1 MEISNNLQRFAKR
14 LFSGGD
20 DQERFLQS
28 ISREKRAITAL
39 VWLRNRPVDP
49 LFHALEQFKWQADYV
64 ELLAGGVRAGA
75 HQQHQL
81 GDYYCLDSSS
91 VFASAVLSG
100 LREQP
105 GRVLDLCAA
114 PGGKSVLVW
123 RRFQPDLLVANEVIG
138 KRLGALISNLKRCQI
153 KPVLVTAIDSKQYAE
168 MAADSFDLVIVDAP
182 CSGQSLLL
190 KGKNASGCFHPAVIN
205 KNSLRQKRIIA
216 NSAKVVAPGGY
227 LAYHTCTFSLEE
239 NEQVIKWLL
248 KRFPKFEAVPCPAL
262 LEYQS
267 KFVDFPCYRLWPWQ
281 QQGAGA
287 FTALLCNNDESAELK
302 DITVEQ
308 LRCVWE
314 QL

>member
-1 MEISNNLQRFAKR
+1 MEISNNLRRFAKG
-14 LFSGGD
+14 LFSDTEEQGRFIEAVFL
-20 DQERFLQS
+20 ERRS
-28 ISREKRAITAL
+28 ISAL
-39 VWLRNRPVDP
+39 VWLRNRPINP
-49 LFHALEQFKWQADYV
+49 IFATLEQLSWQPEYV
-64 ELLAGGVRAGA
+64 ELLAAATRAGSYP
-75 HQQHQL
+75 QHQS

-91 VFASAVLSG
+91 VFASVVLSA
-100 LREQP
+100 LSRRP
-105 GRVLDLCAA
+105 STVLDLCAA
-114 PGGKSVLVW
+114 PGGKSVLAW
-123 RRFQPDLLVANEVIG
+123 RRFQPDLLCANEVIG
-138 KRLGALISNLKRCQI
+138 KRVAALISNLKRCQI
-153 KPVLVTAIDSKQYAE
+153 KPVLVTTLDSKKYAE
-168 MAADSFDLVIVDAP
+168 LAGSSFDLVIVDAP

-227 LAYHTCTFSLEE
+227 LAYHTCTFSLDE

-287 FTALLCNNDESAELK
+287 FTALLCNNDGSAELK
-302 DITVEQ
+302 DIAVEQ